1 MEEEEKAK
9 HTRQEAEPEMGSVSK
24 SSPAMQYSKWSG
36 WLGGCSS
43 VMRFGG
49 CYGKHP
55 QYPHSWM
62 GLCVLEVPL
71 SPLRI
76 VISFFAQGVLR
87 CSSGDHED
95 LGDLSDHNHWLYNT
109 L

>member
-36 WLGGCSS
+36 CFGGCSS